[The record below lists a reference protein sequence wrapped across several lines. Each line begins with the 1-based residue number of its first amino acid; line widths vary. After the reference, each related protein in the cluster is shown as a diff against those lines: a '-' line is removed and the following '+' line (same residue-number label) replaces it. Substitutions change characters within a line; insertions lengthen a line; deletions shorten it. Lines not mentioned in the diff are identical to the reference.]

1 MLTNDLCITLPCI
14 VRSSSCSLL
23 WLTLVF
29 IYDFQFVHKETQKV
43 FKMSYP
49 CAMLNVMVANNN
61 TNDQFATLVD
71 AESKKYETSS
81 EMTIEFEVDGPYLA
95 MVLPASK
102 EEGKLIKKRYAVF
115 NFDGSLAELK
125 GFELKRRGELKLIK
139 VFQSEVFDQ
148 FLLGNDLSS
157 CYDAVAA
164 VANRW
169 LDMLDTKGA
178 DLTDQELVE
187 HISESSVMSKGLD
200 EYDNRKSCAITCA
213 RRLAEFLGDGRVRD
227 KGLVC
232 NYVVSAFPTGTP
244 TSERAIPVA
253 IFSTDPSVA
262 KTYLRKWC
270 GGGVG
275 SSDSEVPDVRDIVDW
290 AYYRERL
297 GSAIQKIITIPAAM
311 QQVKNPVPRIR
322 HPDWLHKMV
331 SERNDKKKQISMSR
345 FLTAEENHT
354 MNVGRVSDVDM
365 EDAFNQQLVSPVTE
379 KDPGPPVAEEIP
391 DPVSPQTPL
400 VRVEGFTRWL
410 ESRKNSWRK
419 SRIERRKRMDTH
431 KINGTQPKDVR
442 AGLESLFAKQS
453 DALTSRPWQVV
464 SLSTTDRPGVFKTW
478 VVIDGKMNGINVSV
492 PRMFYVSTSL
502 PQDDSLI
509 SGLGGQLVTKQ
520 PTDCDTVNYVYQFC
534 LSEEVYLQ
542 HFTDIQARLTSSP
555 HIFNV
560 YEAQIPLEWTLS
572 VKLGCVATVLPAAQ
586 GKNIGTGV
594 HINDLTSQTLTRE
607 GYFSHGDGLKHA
619 LLYHSEDATTG
630 RALIAMHVPADRKCH
645 LWIINPARGGQKEIN
660 ATVLTK
666 SWDDTVASCISEL
679 EDVANENNFDPE
691 EPGFEISYFKR
702 KDIAI
707 KLIRKALRSFR

>member
-1 MLTNDLCITLPCI
+1 M
-14 VRSSSCSLL
+14 
-23 WLTLVF
+23 
-29 IYDFQFVHKETQKV
+29 YDFQFVHKETQKV

-311 QQVKNPVPRIR
+311 QQVKNPVPRIK

-354 MNVGRVSDVDM
+354 MNVGRVSDIDM

-391 DPVSPQTPL
+391 DPASPQTPL

-410 ESRKNSWRK
+410 ESRKSSWRK
-419 SRIERRKRMDTH
+419 SRIDRRKRMDAH
-431 KINGTQPKDVR
+431 KMNGTQPKDVR

-464 SLSTTDRPGVFKTW
+464 SLSTTNRPGVFKTW

-520 PTDCDTVNYVYQFC
+520 PTDCDSVNYVYQFC
-534 LSEEVYLQ
+534 LSEELYLQ

-560 YEAQIPLEWTLS
+560 YEAQIPPEWTLS
-572 VKLGCVATVLPAAQ
+572 VKLGCVAAVLPAAQ

-630 RALIAMHVPADRKCH
+630 RALIAMHVPAERKCH

-660 ATVLTK
+660 TTVLTK
-666 SWDDTVASCISEL
+666 SWDETVASCISEL
-679 EDVANENNFDPE
+679 EDVADENNFDPE

-702 KDIAI
+702 KDVAT
-707 KLIRKALRSFR
+707 KLIRKALRSFGYVFIFPDKKTV

>member
-1 MLTNDLCITLPCI
+1 M
-14 VRSSSCSLL
+14 
-23 WLTLVF
+23 
-29 IYDFQFVHKETQKV
+29 YAFQFVHKESQKV

-71 AESKKYETSS
+71 SESKKYETSS

-169 LDMLDTKGA
+169 LDMLDTRGA

-232 NYVVSAFPTGTP
+232 NYVISAFPTGTP

-311 QQVKNPVPRIR
+311 QQVKNPVPRIK

-354 MNVGRVSDVDM
+354 MNICEVRDKDM
-365 EDAFNQQLVSPVTE
+365 EDAFNQQLVSPVGE
-379 KDPGPPVAEEIP
+379 KEPGPPATADEIP
-391 DPVSPQTPL
+391 YPASPQTPL

-410 ESRKNSWRK
+410 ESRKSSWRK
-419 SRIERRKRMDTH
+419 SRIDRKNRADAKKM
-431 KINGTQPKDVR
+431 NGAQPRDVR
-442 AGLESLFAKQS
+442 AGLEGLFAKQS
-453 DALTSRPWQVV
+453 DALASRPWQVV
-464 SLSTTDRPGVFKTW
+464 SLSTTNRPGVFKTW
-478 VVIDGKMNGINVSV
+478 AVIDGKMYGINISV

-534 LSEEVYLQ
+534 FSEELYLQ
-542 HFTDIQARLTSSP
+542 HFADIQARLTSSP
-555 HIFNV
+555 RIFNV
-560 YEAQIPLEWTLS
+560 YEAQIPPEWTLS
-572 VKLGCVATVLPAAQ
+572 VKLGCVAAVLPASQ
-586 GKNIGTGV
+586 GKNIGNGV
-594 HINDLTSQTLTRE
+594 EVSDLTSQTLNRE

-619 LLYHSEDATTG
+619 VLYHSEDATTG
-630 RALIAMHVPADRKCH
+630 RALIAMHIPADRKCH

-660 ATVLTK
+660 PTVLTK
-666 SWDDTVASCISEL
+666 SWDDTVASCVSEL

-691 EPGFEISYFKR
+691 EPRFEMSYFKR
-702 KDIAI
+702 KDIAT